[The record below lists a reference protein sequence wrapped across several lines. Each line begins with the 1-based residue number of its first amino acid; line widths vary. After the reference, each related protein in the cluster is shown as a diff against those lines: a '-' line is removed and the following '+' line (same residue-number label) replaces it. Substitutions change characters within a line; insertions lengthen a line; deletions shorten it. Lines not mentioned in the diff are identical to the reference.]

1 MTALLEMNPSPLQS
15 DDADVQVKPP
25 MRFTYP
31 SGSRP
36 LEGYTIKRGV
46 GRGGFGEVY
55 FAVSDAGK
63 EVALKLIRRNLE
75 VELRGVTHCL
85 NLKHPNLV
93 ALYDIRSDE
102 HEDRWVVMEYVSGE
116 SLEDAIDRYPE
127 GMPTSE
133 AMHWFEGICAAVA
146 YLHDHGIVHRDLK
159 PANIFVDDGI
169 IKIGDYGL
177 SKFISCSR
185 RSGQTESVG
194 TVHYMAPEIANGR
207 YGREID
213 AYALGIILYE
223 MITGRVPFEGESV
236 GEVLM
241 KHLTAEPKLELLEEP
256 FRTVVQGAMAKDPEQ
271 RINSAAEM
279 MHLLRGV
286 DRGPQPVASYAAAAA
301 MHSPNGRHE
310 AAPRVAPVE
319 AARVNG
325 AQGKPAQDEGLIA
338 FFHRYPEPIW
348 DRIATLWIATRK
360 ELNYDSWPL
369 IGRMAFIVACFMG
382 FIQAGHV
389 LGVTFLGLLVPYVGY
404 LVVRGIVQATTTDP
418 SVKLTPVADAPTP
431 LRDEQPFHA
440 PQPAAAA
447 GPAPVAQLQP
457 NGTHSLWRGVKR
469 EATATEPPWRRR
481 SKSGWRTAA
490 YSELQARSVRD
501 RFSSIVGSMLTAGIV
516 GPVTALLACLLM
528 GPTLNFELFLWM
540 ATVTSLSAWAM
551 LVPSQILEGRMEDHA
566 PLRFGN
572 LLIGALV
579 GLVAWMIS
587 DAAYVGLP
595 SSGDFS
601 PGPNDTILSEMFRW
615 RVEGLQAA
623 FQSGTVFGPPT
634 MYVAFFAFLFVAIR
648 WWRLAEWTRPSRV
661 SLWST
666 AFAGFIGWAL
676 TFFWWFPQPTGLLVA
691 AAIAFTVQLSSPWLS
706 PSQRRELA
714 QKAV

>member
-1 MTALLEMNPSPLQS
+1 MTALLEMNPSPVQS
-15 DDADVQVKPP
+15 DDVDLQVKPP

-36 LEGYTIKRGV
+36 LDGYTIKRGV

-93 ALYDIRSDE
+93 ALYDIKSDE

-116 SLEDAIDRYPE
+116 SLEDAIDRYPS
-127 GMPTSE
+127 GMPTAE
-133 AMHWFEGICAAVA
+133 AMRWFEGICAAVA

-169 IKIGDYGL
+169 VKIGDYGL

-241 KHLTAEPKLELLEEP
+241 KHLTAEPKLELLDEP
-256 FRTVVQGAMAKDPEQ
+256 FRTVVRGAMAKDPEQ

-279 MHLLRGV
+279 MQLLRGV
-286 DRGPQPVASYAAAAA
+286 DRGAQPSPAFAAATANGFN
-301 MHSPNGRHE
+301 SPGGPT
-310 AAPRVAPVE
+310 APPVRT
-319 AARVNG
+319 ASMPTRDDSLV
-325 AQGKPAQDEGLIA
+325 A
-338 FFHRYPEPIW
+338 FFHRDPEP
-348 DRIATLWIATRK
+348 LWHGVESVWKTVRRDM
-360 ELNYDSWPL
+360 NYDQWP
-369 IGRMAFIVACFMG
+369 IVGRLAFLVGCFIAVTQIWPVVMA
-382 FIQAGHV
+382 
-389 LGVTFLGLLVPYVGY
+389 LLTTFVVPYCLY
-404 LVVRGIVQATTTDP
+404 RIVRVIVQSTTTDP
-418 SVKLTPVADAPTP
+418 NVRLEVVGGNNRSAFAVDSPLANELTASESAPPTH
-431 LRDEQPFHA
+431 QP
-440 PQPAAAA
+440 
-447 GPAPVAQLQP
+447 QL
-457 NGTHSLWRGVKR
+457 
-469 EATATEPPWRRR
+469 ATAAQPVSTKHPWRRR
-481 SKSGWRTAA
+481 GQASWRHAA
-490 YSELQARSVRD
+490 YQELQARPARQRASSVL
-501 RFSSIVGSMLTAGIV
+501 GSMLAAGIV
-516 GPVTALLACLLM
+516 GPVAALLACLIIA
-528 GPTLNFELFLWM
+528 PELHLELYLWM
-540 ATVTSLSAWAM
+540 AMVTSLASWA
-551 LVPSQILEGRMEDHA
+551 LIIPSQLIEGKMEDHA
-566 PLRFGN
+566 PLRFFN
-572 LLIGALV
+572 LLAGALV
-579 GLVAWMIS
+579 GLAAWAIS
-587 DAAYVGLP
+587 NMAYVGLP
-595 SSGDFS
+595 ASHGFS
-601 PGPNDTILSEMFRW
+601 PGPTETMFQELFDW
-615 RVEGLQAA
+615 NVDGVQAA
-623 FQSGTVFGPPT
+623 YNSGNVIVPMT
-634 MYVAFFAFLFVAIR
+634 MQVAYFAFLFVALR
-648 WWRLAEWTRPSRV
+648 WWRMAEWTRPSRV
-661 SLWST
+661 SLWAI

-676 TFFWWFPQPTGLLVA
+676 TFLWWFPQPTGMLLA

-714 QKAV
+714 QRAV

>member
-93 ALYDIRSDE
+93 ALYDIKSDE

-116 SLEDAIDRYPE
+116 SLEDAIDRYPG
-127 GMPTSE
+127 GMPVAE
-133 AMHWFEGICAAVA
+133 AMHWFDGICAAVA

-241 KHLTAEPKLELLEEP
+241 KHLTAEPKLELLDEP
-256 FRTVVQGAMAKDPEQ
+256 FRTVVRGAMAKDPEQ

-286 DRGPQPVASYAAAAA
+286 DRGPQAVASYAAAPA
-301 MHSPNGRHE
+301 MQSPPNGRHD
-310 AAPRVAPVE
+310 AAQAQPVR
-319 AARVNG
+319 ANG
-325 AQGKPAQDEGLIA
+325 ANGQVAQDEGLVA
-338 FFHRYPEPIW
+338 FFHRHPEPVW
-348 DRIATLWIATRK
+348 DRVSTLWSATRK
-360 ELNYDSWPL
+360 DLNYDNWPL

-382 FIQAGHV
+382 AMQVASV
-389 LGVTFLGLLVPYVGY
+389 LGVTFLGLLVPYIAY
-404 LVVRGIVQATTTDP
+404 LAVRGIVQATTTDP
-418 SVKLTPVADAPTP
+418 NVKLAPVADASAPP
-431 LRDEQPFHA
+431 RGEQQFSGA
-440 PQPAAAA
+440 QPVAASV
-447 GPAPVAQLQP
+447 PAPAAQLQP
-457 NGTHSLWRGVKR
+457 NGAASRWRGVKR

-481 SKSGWRTAA
+481 SKSGWRTVA
-490 YSELQARSVRD
+490 YRELQSRSVRD
-501 RFSSIVGSMLTAGIV
+501 RFSSILGSMLTAGIV

-540 ATVTSLSAWAM
+540 AIVTSLSAWAL
-551 LVPSQILEGRMEDHA
+551 LVPSQIFEGRMEDHA

-572 LLIGALV
+572 MLIGALV
-579 GLVAWMIS
+579 GAAAWLVS

-595 SSGDFS
+595 SSTDFS
-601 PGPNDTILSEMFRW
+601 PGPDHTVFNEMFNW
-615 RVEGLQAA
+615 KLEGLEHAYRT
-623 FQSGTVFGPPT
+623 GTVFGPLT

-648 WWRLAEWTRPSRV
+648 WWRLAEWTRTSRV

-676 TFFWWFPQPTGLLVA
+676 TFFWWFPQPTGLLLA

>member
-1 MTALLEMNPSPLQS
+1 MAALLEMNPSPVQS
-15 DDADVQVKPP
+15 DDVDLQVKPP

-93 ALYDIRSDE
+93 ALYDIKSDE

-116 SLEDAIDRYPE
+116 SLEDAIDRFPE
-127 GMPTSE
+127 GMPVAE
-133 AMHWFEGICAAVA
+133 AMRWFEGICAAVA

-159 PANIFVDDGI
+159 PANIFADDGI
-169 IKIGDYGL
+169 VKIGDYGL

-241 KHLTAEPKLELLEEP
+241 KHLTAEPKLELLDEP
-256 FRTVVQGAMAKDPEQ
+256 FRTVVRGAMAKDPEQ

-279 MHLLRGV
+279 VQLLRGV
-286 DRGPQPVASYAAAAA
+286 DRGPQPTPAFASAPAANGFNGAAATSAPAA
-301 MHSPNGRHE
+301 HRHTSVV
-310 AAPRVAPVE
+310 RDDSLV
-319 AARVNG
+319 
-325 AQGKPAQDEGLIA
+325 A
-338 FFHRYPEPIW
+338 FFHRDPEPVW
-348 DRIATLWIATRK
+348 HGVESVWKSTRRD
-360 ELNYDSWPL
+360 LNYDQWP
-369 IGRMAFIVACFMG
+369 IVGRLAFLVGLFVAVTQVWPVVMA
-382 FIQAGHV
+382 
-389 LGVTFLGLLVPYVGY
+389 LLTSFVVPYCLY
-404 LVVRGIVQATTTDP
+404 RIIRVVVQASTTDP
-418 SVKLTPVADAPTP
+418 NVHLEVVGANLPPASGAVSPVA
-431 LRDEQPFHA
+431 
-440 PQPAAAA
+440 
-447 GPAPVAQLQP
+447 
-457 NGTHSLWRGVKR
+457 NGSVGA
-469 EATATEPPWRRR
+469 EATDQTPSPAQSANATHPVSTKHPWRRR
-481 SKSGWRTAA
+481 GQASWRHAA
-490 YSELQARSVRD
+490 YQELQTQPVRQRASSVL
-501 RFSSIVGSMLTAGIV
+501 GSMLAAGIV
-516 GPVTALLACLLM
+516 GPVAALLACLVMAPEFRIELYLWTAM
-528 GPTLNFELFLWM
+528 VATL
-540 ATVTSLSAWAM
+540 ASWAM
-551 LVPSQILEGRMEDHA
+551 LVPGQLTEGRMEDHA
-566 PLRFGN
+566 PLRFFN
-572 LLIGALV
+572 LLAGALV
-579 GLVAWMIS
+579 GVAAWMIADMS
-587 DAAYVGLP
+587 YVGLP
-595 SSGDFS
+595 ASHDFS
-601 PGPNDTILSEMFRW
+601 PGPNDTLFGELFRW
-615 RVEGLQAA
+615 RHEGMQAA
-623 FQSGTVFGPPT
+623 YQSGSVIMPAS
-634 MYVAFFAFLFVAIR
+634 MYVAYFAFLFVVMR

-661 SLWST
+661 SLWSI
-666 AFAGFIGWAL
+666 AFAGFVGWAL
-676 TFFWWFPQPTGLLVA
+676 TFLWWFPQPTGMLLA

-706 PSQRRELA
+706 PSERRELA

>member
-1 MTALLEMNPSPLQS
+1 MTALLEMNPSPVQS
-15 DDADVQVKPP
+15 DEVDLQVKPP
-25 MRFTYP
+25 MRFTYQ

-93 ALYDIRSDE
+93 ALYDIKSDE

-127 GMPTSE
+127 GMPVAE
-133 AMHWFEGICAAVA
+133 AMHWFDGICAAVA

-169 IKIGDYGL
+169 VKIGDYGL

-241 KHLTAEPKLELLEEP
+241 KHLTAEPKLELLDEP
-256 FRTVVQGAMAKDPEQ
+256 FRTVVRGAMAKDPEQ
-271 RINSAAEM
+271 RINNAAEM
-279 MHLLRGV
+279 MQHLRGV
-286 DRGPQPVASYAAAAA
+286 DRGPQTAMPAFAAAPKAFPAEVAA
-301 MHSPNGRHE
+301 QKKTPEE
-310 AAPRVAPVE
+310 AAWETHASFVS
-319 AARVNG
+319 
-325 AQGKPAQDEGLIA
+325 
-338 FFHRYPEPIW
+338 FFFREPEPIW
-348 DRIATLWIATRK
+348 NAFASAWNGIRRDI
-360 ELNYDSWPL
+360 NYDRWPT
-369 IGRMAFIVACFMG
+369 IGKFSFLAACAYFLL
-382 FIQAGHV
+382 QATPLLFV
-389 LGVTFLGLLVPYVGY
+389 LLTTAVVPYCGY
-404 LVVRGIVQATTTDP
+404 LLLRVLVQAVAVNPNAKLEVVGDP
-418 SVKLTPVADAPTP
+418 RAQIAEPVSPVANGMAPV
-431 LRDEQPFHA
+431 QPAEPVAFQREPVST
-440 PQPAAAA
+440 PQP
-447 GPAPVAQLQP
+447 GS
-457 NGTHSLWRGVKR
+457 TKH
-469 EATATEPPWRRR
+469 PWRRR
-481 SKSGWRTAA
+481 GQASWRQAA
-490 YSELQARSVRD
+490 YQDLQSRPVRQ
-501 RFSSIVGSMLTAGIV
+501 RLSSALGSMLAAGVV
-516 GPVTALLACLLM
+516 GPVAALLACLMMTPNLQ
-528 GPTLNFELFLWM
+528 TELYVWM
-540 ATVTSLSAWAM
+540 ALTVSLASWA
-551 LVPSQILEGRMEDHA
+551 LIVPSHLAEGRMEDHA
-566 PLRFGN
+566 PLRFFN
-572 LLIGALV
+572 LLAGAIV
-579 GLVAWMIS
+579 GLAAWAIS
-587 DAAYVGLP
+587 DEIYVGLP
-595 SSGDFS
+595 ASNDFA
-601 PGPNDTILSEMFRW
+601 PRPNDTLFHNMFGW
-615 RVEGLQAA
+615 NVDGLQAA
-623 FQSGTVFGPPT
+623 YQTGSVFVPLT
-634 MYVAFFAFLFVAIR
+634 MYVAYFAFLFVALR
-648 WWRLAEWTRPSRV
+648 WWRMAEWTRPNRV

-666 AFAGFIGWAL
+666 AFAGFAGWAL
-676 TFFWWFPQPTGLLVA
+676 TFLWWFPQPTGMLVA

>member
-1 MTALLEMNPSPLQS
+1 MAALLEMNPSPVQS
-15 DDADVQVKPP
+15 DDVDLQVKPP

-93 ALYDIRSDE
+93 ALYDIKSDE

-127 GMPTSE
+127 GMPVAE
-133 AMHWFEGICAAVA
+133 AMRWFEGICAAVA

-159 PANIFVDDGI
+159 PANIFADDGI
-169 IKIGDYGL
+169 VKIGDYGL

-241 KHLTAEPKLELLEEP
+241 KHLTAEPKLERLDEP
-256 FRTVVQGAMAKDPEQ
+256 FRTVVRGAMAKDPEQ

-279 MHLLRGV
+279 VQLLRGV
-286 DRGPQPVASYAAAAA
+286 DRGPQPAPTFAASPAANGFNGPNYATANRPAAAANPVRND
-301 MHSPNGRHE
+301 SL
-310 AAPRVAPVE
+310 VAF
-319 AARVNG
+319 
-325 AQGKPAQDEGLIA
+325 L
-338 FFHRYPEPIW
+338 HRDPEPVW
-348 DRIATLWIATRK
+348 HGVESVWKSTRRD
-360 ELNYDSWPL
+360 LNYDQWPVV
-369 IGRMAFIVACFMG
+369 GRLAFLVGLFVAVTQVWPVVMA
-382 FIQAGHV
+382 
-389 LGVTFLGLLVPYVGY
+389 LLTSFVVPYCLY
-404 LVVRGIVQATTTDP
+404 RIIRVVVQATTTDP
-418 SVKLTPVADAPTP
+418 NVHLEVVGGNHSSAAVGDAPIVNGLADASAM
-431 LRDEQPFHA
+431 EQA
-440 PQPAAAA
+440 PNQAPPAS
-447 GPAPVAQLQP
+447 APHPVS
-457 NGTHSLWRGVKR
+457 TKH
-469 EATATEPPWRRR
+469 PWRRR
-481 SKSGWRTAA
+481 GQASWRHAA
-490 YSELQARSVRD
+490 YQELQTQPARQRASSVL
-501 RFSSIVGSMLTAGIV
+501 GSMLTAGIV
-516 GPVTALLACLLM
+516 GPVAALLACLVMAPALQS
-528 GPTLNFELFLWM
+528 ELYLWM
-540 ATVTSLSAWAM
+540 AVVISLASWAM
-551 LVPSQILEGRMEDHA
+551 IVPSQLIEGRLEDHA
-566 PLRFGN
+566 PLRFFN
-572 LLIGALV
+572 LLAGALV
-579 GLVAWMIS
+579 GVAAWMIADS
-587 DAAYVGLP
+587 VYVSLP
-595 SSGDFS
+595 ASNDFS
-601 PGPNDTILSEMFRW
+601 PSPNDTLFHEMFGW
-615 RVEGLQAA
+615 NVDGIHAA
-623 FQSGTVFGPPT
+623 YNAGSVIVPLT
-634 MYVAFFAFLFVAIR
+634 MYVAYFAFLFVAMR

-661 SLWST
+661 SLWSI

-676 TFFWWFPQPTGLLVA
+676 TFLWWFPQPTGMLLA

>member
-1 MTALLEMNPSPLQS
+1 MVALLEMNPSPVQS
-15 DDADVQVKPP
+15 DDVDLQVKPP

-93 ALYDIRSDE
+93 ALYDIKSDE

-127 GMPTSE
+127 GMPVAE
-133 AMHWFEGICAAVA
+133 AMRWFEGICAAVA

-169 IKIGDYGL
+169 VKIGDYGL

-241 KHLTAEPKLELLEEP
+241 KHLTAEPKLELLDEP
-256 FRTVVQGAMAKDPEQ
+256 FRTVVRGAMAKDPEQ
-271 RINSAAEM
+271 RINNAAEM
-279 MHLLRGV
+279 MQHLRGV
-286 DRGPQPVASYAAAAA
+286 DRGSQSAMPPFAAATNARQPES
-301 MHSPNGRHE
+301 SPKKKTPEE
-310 AAPRVAPVE
+310 AAWETHSSIVS
-319 AARVNG
+319 
-325 AQGKPAQDEGLIA
+325 
-338 FFHRYPEPIW
+338 FFFREPEPIW
-348 DRIATLWIATRK
+348 HAAATAWTGMRRD
-360 ELNYDSWPL
+360 LNYDRWPT
-369 IGRMAFIVACFMG
+369 IGRLAFLVGGILLLIQVSPIAFALLTAFIV
-382 FIQAGHV
+382 
-389 LGVTFLGLLVPYVGY
+389 PYCGY
-404 LVVRGIVQATTTDP
+404 LLLRVLVQAIAANP
-418 SVKLTPVADAPTP
+418 NIQLEVVADRRSSLAEPASAAANGVAP
-431 LRDEQPFHA
+431 L
-440 PQPAAAA
+440 QPAESMAIQ
-447 GPAPVAQLQP
+447 PAPANTPQRSS
-457 NGTHSLWRGVKR
+457 TK
-469 EATATEPPWRRR
+469 PPWRRR
-481 SKSGWRTAA
+481 GQASWRQAA
-490 YSELQARSVRD
+490 YHELQSRPVRQ
-501 RFSSIVGSMLTAGIV
+501 RLSSALGSMLAAGVV
-516 GPVTALLACLLM
+516 GPVTALLACLMMTPNLQS
-528 GPTLNFELFLWM
+528 ELYVWM
-540 ATVTSLSAWAM
+540 ALTVSLASWA
-551 LVPSQILEGRMEDHA
+551 LIIPSHLLEGRMEDHA
-566 PLRFGN
+566 PLRFFN
-572 LLIGALV
+572 LLAGSLV
-579 GLVAWMIS
+579 GLVAWTIS
-587 DAAYVGLP
+587 DQIYVTLP
-595 SSGDFS
+595 ASNHFE
-601 PGPNDTILSEMFRW
+601 PRPNDTLFHEMFGW
-615 RVEGLQAA
+615 NVDGMQAA
-623 FQSGTVFGPPT
+623 YNSGGVIAPMT
-634 MYVAFFAFLFVAIR
+634 MYVAYFALLFVALR
-648 WWRLAEWTRPSRV
+648 WWRMAEWTRPNRV

-666 AFAGFIGWAL
+666 AFAGFAGWAL
-676 TFFWWFPQPTGLLVA
+676 TFLWWFPQPTGMLLA

-714 QKAV
+714 QRAV

>member
-1 MTALLEMNPSPLQS
+1 MTALLEMNPSPVQS
-15 DDADVQVKPP
+15 DDVDLQVKSP

-93 ALYDIRSDE
+93 ALYDIKTDE

-127 GMPTSE
+127 GMPVAE
-133 AMHWFEGICAAVA
+133 AMRWFEGICAAVA

-169 IKIGDYGL
+169 VKIGDYGL

-241 KHLTAEPKLELLEEP
+241 KHLTAEPKLELLDEP
-256 FRTVVQGAMAKDPEQ
+256 FRTVVRGAMAKDPEQ

-279 MHLLRGV
+279 VALLKGV
-286 DRGPQPVASYAAAAA
+286 PRQPAPAPAYAA
-301 MHSPNGRHE
+301 P
-310 AAPRVAPVE
+310 AAPRPNH
-319 AARVNG
+319 VNG
-325 AQGKPAQDEGLIA
+325 APPIAAASLTSTSAPSRDDGLIA
-338 FFHRYPEPIW
+338 FMHRSPEPIW
-348 DRIATLWIATRK
+348 TGVESFWASIRRDM
-360 ELNYDSWPL
+360 NYDQWPAV
-369 IGRMAFIVACFMG
+369 GRLAFVVGCFFAVLQIWPVAFALMTA
-382 FIQAGHV
+382 FV
-389 LGVTFLGLLVPYVGY
+389 VPYCAYRLVRVVVQLTTSNPNQY
-404 LVVRGIVQATTTDP
+404 LEPPRSVP
-418 SVKLTPVADAPTP
+418 SVEPVKAPAV
-431 LRDEQPFHA
+431 EQELQH
-440 PQPAAAA
+440 
-447 GPAPVAQLQP
+447 GPALPPAQPVSTGKQ
-457 NGTHSLWRGVKR
+457 GSTKH
-469 EATATEPPWRRR
+469 PWRRR
-481 SKSGWRTAA
+481 GQASWRHAA
-490 YSELQARSVRD
+490 QQQLQARTARD
-501 RFSSIVGSMLTAGIV
+501 RASSILGAMLAAGVV
-516 GPVTALLACLLM
+516 GPVTALIGCLVM
-528 GPTLNFELFLWM
+528 TPTLTPELYLWM
-540 ATVTSLSAWAM
+540 AMVTSIAAWAIM
-551 LVPSQILEGRMEDHA
+551 VPSQLVEGVMEEHM
-566 PLRFGN
+566 PLRFAN
-572 LLIGALV
+572 LLIGAIV
-579 GLVAWMIS
+579 GLAAWMVS

-595 SSGDFS
+595 SSNDFMLR
-601 PGPNDTILSEMFRW
+601 PNEALFAELFHW
-615 RVEGLQAA
+615 NVGGVQNAY
-623 FQSGTVFGPPT
+623 QSGAVVLPVT
-634 MYVAFFAFLFVAIR
+634 MFVAYFSFLFVALR
-648 WWRLAEWTRPSRV
+648 WWRMAEWTRTSRV

-666 AFAGFIGWAL
+666 LFAGFVGWAL
-676 TFFWWFPQPTGLLVA
+676 SFLWWFPQPTGMLLA

-714 QKAV
+714 HKAV

>member
-1 MTALLEMNPSPLQS
+1 MAALLEMNPSPVQS
-15 DDADVQVKPP
+15 DDVDLQVKPP

-93 ALYDIRSDE
+93 ALYDIKSDE

-116 SLEDAIDRYPE
+116 SLEDAIDRYPN
-127 GMPTSE
+127 GMPTAE
-133 AMHWFEGICAAVA
+133 AMRWFEGICAAVA

-159 PANIFVDDGI
+159 PANIFADDGI
-169 IKIGDYGL
+169 VKIGDYGL

-241 KHLTAEPKLELLEEP
+241 KHLTAEPKLELLDEP
-256 FRTVVQGAMAKDPEQ
+256 FRTVVRGAMAKDPEQ
-271 RINSAAEM
+271 RINNAAEM
-279 MHLLRGV
+279 VQLLRGV
-286 DRGPQPVASYAAAAA
+286 DRGPQPEATFAAAPSVVRNES
-301 MHSPNGRHE
+301 SPKKMTREE
-310 AAPRVAPVE
+310 AAWAEHEKIV
-319 AARVNG
+319 G
-325 AQGKPAQDEGLIA
+325 
-338 FFHRYPEPIW
+338 FFHRSPEPIW
-348 DRIATLWIATRK
+348 QGIETFWKTTRRDM
-360 ELNYDSWPL
+360 NYDQWPIVGRVAFL
-369 IGRMAFIVACFMG
+369 IGCFVGVIQVWPIAFA
-382 FIQAGHV
+382 
-389 LGVTFLGLLVPYVGY
+389 LLTAFVVPYCCYRILRV
-404 LVVRGIVQATTTDP
+404 IVQSTTADP
-418 SVKLTPVADAPTP
+418 NIHLEVMDAQRSPVAAALHPTAGELANGRP
-431 LRDEQPFHA
+431 AEQA
-440 PQPAAAA
+440 ANQVQPVSL
-447 GPAPVAQLQP
+447 PAQ
-457 NGTHSLWRGVKR
+457 G
-469 EATATEPPWRRR
+469 ATKHRWRRR
-481 SKSGWRTAA
+481 GQASWRHAA
-490 YSELQARSVRD
+490 YQELQTQLVRQRASSVL
-501 RFSSIVGSMLTAGIV
+501 GSMLAAGIV
-516 GPVTALLACLLM
+516 GPVAALLACLMMAPNLQS
-528 GPTLNFELFLWM
+528 ELYLWM
-540 ATVTSLSAWAM
+540 ALVISLASWA
-551 LVPSQILEGRMEDHA
+551 LIVPSQLIEGRMEDHA
-566 PLRFGN
+566 PLRFFN
-572 LLIGALV
+572 LLAGALV
-579 GLVAWMIS
+579 GLAAWMIADS
-587 DAAYVGLP
+587 VYVSLP
-595 SSGDFS
+595 ASNDFS
-601 PGPNDTILSEMFRW
+601 PGPNDTLFHEMFGW
-615 RVEGLQAA
+615 NVDGVQAA
-623 FQSGTVFGPPT
+623 YNSGSVIVPLT
-634 MYVAFFAFLFVAIR
+634 MYVAYFAFLFVAMR
-648 WWRLAEWTRPSRV
+648 WWRLAEWTRPNRV
-661 SLWST
+661 SLWSI

-676 TFFWWFPQPTGLLVA
+676 SFLWWFPQPTGMLLA

>member
-1 MTALLEMNPSPLQS
+1 MTALLEMNPSPVQS
-15 DDADVQVKPP
+15 DDVDLQVKPP
-25 MRFTYP
+25 MRFTYQ

-93 ALYDIRSDE
+93 ALYDIKSDE

-127 GMPTSE
+127 GMPVAE
-133 AMHWFEGICAAVA
+133 AMRWFEGICAAVA

-169 IKIGDYGL
+169 VKIGDYGL

-241 KHLTAEPKLELLEEP
+241 KHLTAEPKLELLDEP
-256 FRTVVQGAMAKDPEQ
+256 FRTVVRGAMAKDPEQ

-279 MHLLRGV
+279 MQHLRGV
-286 DRGPQPVASYAAAAA
+286 DRGPQTAMPAFAAAAPQA
-301 MHSPNGRHE
+301 FQAEVAPKKKTPEE
-310 AAPRVAPVE
+310 AAWDTHASFVS
-319 AARVNG
+319 
-325 AQGKPAQDEGLIA
+325 
-338 FFHRYPEPIW
+338 FFFREPEPIW
-348 DRIATLWIATRK
+348 NAVASTWNGIRRDI
-360 ELNYDSWPL
+360 NYDGWPTA
-369 IGRMAFIVACFMG
+369 GRFAFLGACIF
-382 FIQAGHV
+382 FLIQASPLLFV
-389 LGVTFLGLLVPYVGY
+389 LLTTAIVPYCGY
-404 LVVRGIVQATTTDP
+404 LLLRVLVQAIAANP
-418 SVKLTPVADAPTP
+418 NVKLEVVGNPRPPLAEPVSPVANGMAPIQVAEPVAIQPTPVSTP
-431 LRDEQPFHA
+431 KPGSTKH
-440 PQPAAAA
+440 
-447 GPAPVAQLQP
+447 
-457 NGTHSLWRGVKR
+457 
-469 EATATEPPWRRR
+469 PWRRR
-481 SKSGWRTAA
+481 GQASWRQAA
-490 YSELQARSVRD
+490 YQDLQARPVRQ
-501 RFSSIVGSMLTAGIV
+501 RLSSALGSMLAAGVV
-516 GPVTALLACLLM
+516 GPVAALLACLMLT
-528 GPTLNFELFLWM
+528 PNLQSELYVWM
-540 ATVTSLSAWAM
+540 ALTVSLASWA
-551 LVPSQILEGRMEDHA
+551 LIVPSHLVEGRMEDHA
-566 PLRFGN
+566 PLRFFN
-572 LLIGALV
+572 LLAGAVV
-579 GLVAWMIS
+579 GLAAWAIS
-587 DAAYVGLP
+587 DEIYATLP
-595 SSGDFS
+595 ASNDFA
-601 PGPNDTILSEMFRW
+601 PGPNDTLFHEMFGW
-615 RVEGLQAA
+615 NVDGLHAA
-623 FQSGTVFGPPT
+623 YQTGSVIVPLT
-634 MYVAFFAFLFVAIR
+634 MYVAYFAFLFVALR
-648 WWRLAEWTRPSRV
+648 WWRMAEWTRPNRV

-666 AFAGFIGWAL
+666 AFAGFAGWAL
-676 TFFWWFPQPTGLLVA
+676 TFLWWFPQPTGMLLA